1 MSGERILVVHNE
13 PAALRLCAET
23 MAQGGFQVEKACSE
37 EEALDR
43 LQRERFNL
51 LLLDLAGVDAAGV
64 ALLPQ
69 ARALD
74 PALLVVV
81 MVAGEMLPQESEVLR
96 AGAWG
101 FVLKPYEPDDLL
113 RAARQALEEQRQ
125 GPALFHA
132 GCPIYDIFQAALQGG
147 DVRSRGAR
155 LLDVARRQ
163 VSADQA
169 ALLLLDDELEE
180 LYLAGLAGL
189 PAEATVG
196 LRLPLQGTLR
206 QALAWGQPWMPGK
219 EAVRSDPFL
228 QLLVDGSHLHGTWVV
243 PLSTNEKA
251 VGVFVFSYHGDNQP
265 LAQSKGLLAF
275 MSDQMAIAL
284 QNAQLFERVDYLKTF
299 NENIVQSLEE
309 GILLENAT
317 GHITFVNPRTAEL
330 LGYAADELLGRR
342 WTAIVAPECAAKVF
356 AESVKRPQGIAGRYE
371 TVLLT
376 KGGRRVPVIAS
387 ARPLFDDGRYTGTV
401 VVFTDI
407 TDRKQAE
414 ETLRESRH
422 LLQATFTG
430 LRDAVFILETG
441 TTKAGLPE
449 NPTIIDCNPAATEIF
464 GYSREEMLGRTTEFL
479 HSDGAALEEFRRHL
493 HAAVERSGFL
503 SSLEFKMR
511 RKNGNLFY
519 TEHSVMPLLDKE
531 EKRFGWMSV
540 VRDITT
546 RRTAQETLERRNEEL
561 RALNAIS
568 TTMSQ
573 MLSLEEMLDE
583 TLDRLLEVIDIGG
596 GWIQLLD
603 DESEDLLMVSHR
615 GFSPEMIE
623 EARTIKLG
631 ESLTGRVA
639 QSGQPIV
646 LGKVSDDPRLKTD
659 AVRRED
665 LHFFAGIPI
674 KSHEQVLGVLGVFS
688 RRPRT
693 LSSQK
698 VQILTAVGHQLGI
711 AIENVRLANKAT
723 ENEIC
728 RELDRLRSDLIA
740 NVSHELRTPLG
751 LIKLACTTLQRED
764 VDVDRETQLEFL
776 RDIREESDK
785 LERLVSDLLDL
796 SQRAGGGLSLDKHS
810 VDVGRLVSRV
820 TKGMEAQFPNRRFV
834 DDVPTAPL
842 VAAVDA
848 ERLEQVL
855 RNLLSNAIKY
865 SPQDGIISVRCHR
878 DDGQIAIS
886 VSDEG
891 IGIPAEDLEQVFER
905 FYRVDNEVTRHER
918 GAGLGL
924 AVCRDIVEAHGGR
937 IWIESTPGQGAT
949 VHIRLPADSDPPGEP
964 RLPCNG

>member
-1 MSGERILVVHNE
+1 
-13 PAALRLCAET
+13 
-23 MAQGGFQVEKACSE
+23 
-37 EEALDR
+37 
-43 LQRERFNL
+43 
-51 LLLDLAGVDAAGV
+51 
-64 ALLPQ
+64 
-69 ARALD
+69 
-74 PALLVVV
+74 
-81 MVAGEMLPQESEVLR
+81 
-96 AGAWG
+96 
-101 FVLKPYEPDDLL
+101 
-113 RAARQALEEQRQ
+113 
-125 GPALFHA
+125 
-132 GCPIYDIFQAALQGG
+132 
-147 DVRSRGAR
+147 
-155 LLDVARRQ
+155 
-163 VSADQA
+163 
-169 ALLLLDDELEE
+169 
-180 LYLAGLAGL
+180 
-189 PAEATVG
+189 
-196 LRLPLQGTLR
+196 
-206 QALAWGQPWMPGK
+206 MPGR
-219 EAVRSDPFL
+219 EAVTSDPFL
-228 QLLVDGSHLHGTWVV
+228 QLLVDRSDLHGTWVV
-243 PLSTNEKA
+243 PLSTKDKA
-251 VGVFVFSYHGDNQP
+251 VGVFVFGYHDGNQP

-342 WTAIVAPECAAKVF
+342 WTAIVAPECAAEVF
-356 AESVKRPQGIAGRYE
+356 KESVKRPQGIAGRYE

-376 KGGRRVPVIAS
+376 KEGRRVPVIAS
-387 ARPLFDDGRYTGTV
+387 ARPLFDEGRFTGNV

-422 LLQATFTG
+422 LLQATFAG
-430 LRDAVFILETG
+430 LRDAVFIIETG
-441 TTKAGLPE
+441 AKRAGLPE

-479 HSDGAALEEFRRHL
+479 HIDRAALEEFRRHL
-493 HAAVERSGFL
+493 HAAVEGPGFL
-503 SSLEFKMR
+503 SSFEFKMR
-511 RKNGNLFY
+511 RKNGDLFY

-546 RRTAQETLERRNEEL
+546 RRTAQEKLERRNEEL

-603 DESEDLLMVSHR
+603 EQGEELLMVSHR
-615 GFSPEMIE
+615 GFSRQMIE
-623 EARTIKLG
+623 ELRTIKLG

-646 LGKVSDDPRLKTD
+646 LGKVSDDPRLTLD
-659 AVRRED
+659 IVRREN

-674 KSHEQVLGVLGVFS
+674 ESHEQVLGVLGVFS
-688 RRPRT
+688 RRPRMV
-693 LSSQK
+693 SPQK
-698 VQILTAVGHQLGI
+698 VQLLTAVGHQLGI

-764 VDVDRETQLEFL
+764 VKVDRETQLEFL
-776 RDIREESDK
+776 RDIREESDR

-796 SQRAGGGLSLDKHS
+796 SQRAGGGLPLDKHS
-810 VDVGRLVSRV
+810 VDVGHLVSRV
-820 TKGMEAQFPNRRFV
+820 TKGMQAQFPNRRFV
-834 DDVPTAPL
+834 DDVPTVPL
-842 VAAVDA
+842 VAVVDA

-855 RNLLSNAIKY
+855 RNLISNAIKY
-865 SPQDGIISVRCHR
+865 SPHGGIVSVRCHR
-878 DDGQIAIS
+878 DDGQIAIC
-886 VSDEG
+886 VSDQG
-891 IGIPAEDLEQVFER
+891 IGIPAEDLERVFER

-924 AVCRDIVEAHGGR
+924 AVCRDIVEAHGGG

-949 VHIRLPADSDPPGEP
+949 VHIRLPAGSEPPAEP
-964 RLPCNG
+964 RVPCSG